1 MATVQISFRDNADN
15 ETSFNIYKGTSS
27 PLSASSTKIAEIS
40 LSNGAWIVAEETT
53 GSAPNITLTS
63 TNTGDS
69 VTTGE
74 TFVVRY
80 DEGTTGLY
88 YYGVS
93 AENAVG
99 ASDVVTTASALNVQ

>member
-15 ETSFNIYKGTSS
+15 ETSFNIYQGTSS
-27 PLSASSTKIAEIS
+27 PLSASSTKIAEIT
-40 LSNGAWIVAEETT
+40 LTNGTWGVAEAST

-80 DEGTTGLY
+80 EEGTTGSY

-99 ASDVVTTASALNVQ
+99 ASDVVTTGSALNVT

>member
-15 ETSFNIYKGTSS
+15 ETSFNIYQGTSS
-27 PLSASSTKIAEIS
+27 PLSASSTKIAEVS
-40 LSNGAWIVAEETT
+40 LSGGAWSVAEATT
-53 GSAPNITLTS
+53 GSAPNVTLTS
-63 TNTGDS
+63 TNTGNS
-69 VTTGE
+69 ATQGE

-80 DEGTTGLY
+80 DESNAGLY

-99 ASDVVTTASALNVQ
+99 ASDVVTTGSALNVQ